1 MSLDAVLHTMKLLD
15 SDSGDIAHPRSG
27 DIAES
32 KDGSPLSEMEAGSF
46 LAATCGLRAV
56 YASGH
61 PNAAAPHLFQ
71 QCRRGIG
78 NLGYL

>member
-46 LAATCGLRAV
+46 LGSNLRFTRQVIQMLRHPISSNNVGAA
-56 YASGH
+56 
-61 PNAAAPHLFQ
+61 
-71 QCRRGIG
+71 
-78 NLGYL
+78 